1 MLNNYDF
8 NHTENNN
15 EMENEKLLELAALA
29 ECASSHPISKSL
41 QRAYGKELDRSRVS
55 DIEEI
60 SGHGI
65 TARVDGHAVANTYQP
80 LTPSGSHNN
89 NKKNPK
95 NSKKLAKKIGAITL
109 SAVLFGSVAAG
120 SFQAVNYFSPV
131 SKTTNSSSQT
141 SKSNSSSA
149 SLLKTT
155 TTSDSSNKGSLD
167 VSDITTSAMPSI
179 VAITN
184 KSVQE
189 VQDYFSQFG
198 FRGQGQAQTQETES
212 QGSGIIIGKN
222 DTELLMVTNN
232 HVVEGADTLSVCFI
246 DNKGYAANVKGTGA
260 ENDIAV
266 TAVPL
271 DSISDDTM
279 SQIAV
284 ASIGDSDSL
293 KVGEQVVAIGN
304 ALGYGQSV
312 TTGIVSAVNRALS
325 NNSSDTQDSN
335 SSSDDSSSATY
346 IQTDAAINPGNSGGA
361 LLNMNGEVI
370 GINSAKLASTEV
382 EGMGYAIP
390 ISRVSDIID
399 NLMNQTTRTKVDS
412 DKQGTIGIKGINVT
426 SDVQEKYNLPEGI
439 YVSEVTSGSA
449 AEKAGIT
456 SGSVIT
462 KFDGKSVT
470 DIESL
475 QDLLQYYK
483 AGETVELTLQVPDS
497 DSYKE
502 KTVSI
507 SLGSKSDTSSDGN
520 SQTNGN
526 GNSNDRQ
533 QGGSYSPASAFSIR

>member
-1 MLNNYDF
+1 MMLNNYDF

-15 EMENEKLLELAALA
+15 EMENE
-29 ECASSHPISKSL
+29 
-41 QRAYGKELDRSRVS
+41 
-55 DIEEI
+55 
-60 SGHGI
+60 
-65 TARVDGHAVANTYQP
+65 TNTYQP

-120 SFQAVNYFSPV
+120 SFQAVNYFSPF
-131 SKTTNSSSQT
+131 SKTTGSSGSTASNNSSST
-141 SKSNSSSA
+141 

-155 TTSDSSNKGSLD
+155 AVSGSSNTGSLD

-198 FRGQGQAQTQETES
+198 FGGQGQPQTQETES

-222 DTELLMVTNN
+222 DSELLMVTNN

-246 DNKGYAANVKGTGA
+246 DNQVYEAAIKGTDP
-260 ENDIAV
+260 ENDLAV
-266 TAVPL
+266 IAVPL

-279 SQIAV
+279 SKIAV

-312 TTGIVSAVNRALS
+312 TTGIVSAVNRTLS
-325 NNSSDTQDSN
+325 SNSSDTQDSN
-335 SSSDDSSSATY
+335 SSDDSSSATY

-382 EGMGYAIP
+382 EGMGYAIA
-390 ISRVSDIID
+390 ISDVTDTLEQLMNETPRDKVDNHGVLGITGMSVSDEAS
-399 NLMNQTTRTKVDS
+399 QYYGV
-412 DKQGTIGIKGINVT
+412 
-426 SDVQEKYNLPEGI
+426 PEGVL
-439 YVSEVTSGSA
+439 VSEVTDGGA
-449 AEKAGIT
+449 ADKAGIKEK
-456 SGSVIT
+456 SIIT
-462 KFDGKSVT
+462 EFDGKRVRSIDELVSRLEYYEPGEEVEVT
-470 DIESL
+470 LEVAD
-475 QDLLQYYK
+475 
-483 AGETVELTLQVPDS
+483 G

-502 KTVSI
+502 KKITVT
-507 SLGSKSDTSSDGN
+507 LGENPDADSSDSKDTSSKDDAQAEDSQDDSQDQEDQSTDSLLQDFENQQADGTAYEQFFGFLN
-520 SQTNGN
+520 
-526 GNSNDRQ
+526 
-533 QGGSYSPASAFSIR
+533 

>member
-1 MLNNYDF
+1 MMLNNYDI

-15 EMENEKLLELAALA
+15 EME
-29 ECASSHPISKSL
+29 
-41 QRAYGKELDRSRVS
+41 KE
-55 DIEEI
+55 
-60 SGHGI
+60 
-65 TARVDGHAVANTYQP
+65 TNTYQP

-246 DNKGYAANVKGTGA
+246 DNKVYEANVKGTDA
-260 ENDIAV
+260 ENDLAV
-266 TAVPL
+266 IAVPL

>member
-1 MLNNYDF
+1 MMLNNYDF

-15 EMENEKLLELAALA
+15 EMENE
-29 ECASSHPISKSL
+29 
-41 QRAYGKELDRSRVS
+41 
-55 DIEEI
+55 
-60 SGHGI
+60 
-65 TARVDGHAVANTYQP
+65 TNTYQP

-131 SKTTNSSSQT
+131 SKTTNSSSQI
-141 SKSNSSSA
+141 SKGNSSSA

-155 TTSDSSNKGSLD
+155 TTSNSSNKGSLD

-179 VAITN
+179 VSITN

-198 FRGQGQAQTQETES
+198 FGGQGQPQTQETES

-222 DTELLMVTNN
+222 DSELLMVTNN

-246 DNKGYAANVKGTGA
+246 DNKVYEANVKGTDA
-260 ENDIAV
+260 ENDLAV
-266 TAVPL
+266 IAVPL

>member
-1 MLNNYDF
+1 MMLNNYDF

-15 EMENEKLLELAALA
+15 EMENE
-29 ECASSHPISKSL
+29 
-41 QRAYGKELDRSRVS
+41 
-55 DIEEI
+55 
-60 SGHGI
+60 
-65 TARVDGHAVANTYQP
+65 TNTYQP

-120 SFQAVNYFSPV
+120 SFQAVNYFSPF
-131 SKTTNSSSQT
+131 SKTTGSSGSTASNNSSST
-141 SKSNSSSA
+141 

-155 TTSDSSNKGSLD
+155 AVSGSSNTGSLD

-198 FRGQGQAQTQETES
+198 FGGQGQPQTQETES

-222 DTELLMVTNN
+222 DSELLMVTNN

-246 DNKGYAANVKGTGA
+246 DNQVYEAAIKGTDP
-260 ENDIAV
+260 ENDLAV
-266 TAVPL
+266 IAVPL

-279 SQIAV
+279 SKIAV

-312 TTGIVSAVNRALS
+312 TTGIVSAVNRTLS
-325 NNSSDTQDSN
+325 SNSSDTQDSN
-335 SSSDDSSSATY
+335 SSDDSSSATY

-382 EGMGYAIP
+382 EGIGYAIP

-507 SLGSKSDTSSDGN
+507 TLGSKSATSSDSN
-520 SQTNGN
+520 SQPERNE
-526 GNSNDRQ
+526 NSNDRQ
-533 QGGSYSPASAFSIR
+533 QSGSYSPASAFSIR

>member
-1 MLNNYDF
+1 MMLNNYDF

-15 EMENEKLLELAALA
+15 EMENE
-29 ECASSHPISKSL
+29 
-41 QRAYGKELDRSRVS
+41 
-55 DIEEI
+55 
-60 SGHGI
+60 
-65 TARVDGHAVANTYQP
+65 TNTYQP

-89 NKKNPK
+89 NKKNSK

-120 SFQAVNYFSPV
+120 SFQAVNYFSPF
-131 SKTTNSSSQT
+131 SKTTGSSGSTTSNISSST
-141 SKSNSSSA
+141 

-155 TTSDSSNKGSLD
+155 AVSGSSNTGSLD

-198 FRGQGQAQTQETES
+198 FGGQGQPQTQETES

-222 DTELLMVTNN
+222 DSELLMVTNN

-246 DNKGYAANVKGTGA
+246 DNQVYEAAIKGTDP
-260 ENDIAV
+260 ENDLAV
-266 TAVPL
+266 IAVPL

-279 SQIAV
+279 SKIAV

-507 SLGSKSDTSSDGN
+507 TLGSKSATSSDSN
-520 SQTNGN
+520 SQPERNE
-526 GNSNDRQ
+526 NSNDRQ
-533 QGGSYSPASAFSIR
+533 QSGSYSPASAFSIR

>member
-1 MLNNYDF
+1 MMLNNYDF

-15 EMENEKLLELAALA
+15 EMENE
-29 ECASSHPISKSL
+29 
-41 QRAYGKELDRSRVS
+41 
-55 DIEEI
+55 
-60 SGHGI
+60 
-65 TARVDGHAVANTYQP
+65 TNTYQP

-198 FRGQGQAQTQETES
+198 FRGQGQTQTQETES

-246 DNKGYAANVKGTGA
+246 DNKVYEANVKGTDA
-260 ENDIAV
+260 ENDLAV
-266 TAVPL
+266 IAVPL

-426 SDVQEKYNLPEGI
+426 SDVQEKSNLPEGI

-507 SLGSKSDTSSDGN
+507 SLGSKSDISSDGN

>member
-1 MLNNYDF
+1 MMLNNYDF

-15 EMENEKLLELAALA
+15 EMENE
-29 ECASSHPISKSL
+29 
-41 QRAYGKELDRSRVS
+41 
-55 DIEEI
+55 
-60 SGHGI
+60 
-65 TARVDGHAVANTYQP
+65 TNTYQP

-141 SKSNSSSA
+141 SKSNSSST

-198 FRGQGQAQTQETES
+198 FGGQGQTQTQETES

-222 DTELLMVTNN
+222 DSELLMVTNN

-246 DNKGYAANVKGTGA
+246 DNQVYEANVKGTDA
-260 ENDIAV
+260 ENDLAV
-266 TAVPL
+266 IAVPL

-312 TTGIVSAVNRALS
+312 TTGIVSAVNRTLS
-325 NNSSDTQDSN
+325 SDSSDTQDSN

-475 QDLLQYYK
+475 QDLLQYYE
-483 AGETVELTLQVPDS
+483 AGETVELTLQVPDG

-507 SLGSKSDTSSDGN
+507 TLGSKSDTSSDGN
-520 SQTNGN
+520 SQTERNE
-526 GNSNDRQ
+526 NSNDRQ
-533 QGGSYSPASAFSIR
+533 QSGSYSPASAFSIR

>member
-1 MLNNYDF
+1 MMLNNYDF

-15 EMENEKLLELAALA
+15 EMENE
-29 ECASSHPISKSL
+29 
-41 QRAYGKELDRSRVS
+41 
-55 DIEEI
+55 
-60 SGHGI
+60 
-65 TARVDGHAVANTYQP
+65 TNTYQP

-120 SFQAVNYFSPV
+120 SFQAVNYFSPF
-131 SKTTNSSSQT
+131 SKTTGSSDSTASNNSSST
-141 SKSNSSSA
+141 

-155 TTSDSSNKGSLD
+155 AVSGSSNTGSLD

-189 VQDYFSQFG
+189 VQDYFSKFG
-198 FRGQGQAQTQETES
+198 FGGQGQPQTQETES

-222 DTELLMVTNN
+222 DSELLMVTNN

-246 DNKGYAANVKGTGA
+246 DNQVYEAAIKGTDP
-260 ENDIAV
+260 ENDLAV
-266 TAVPL
+266 IAVPL

-279 SQIAV
+279 SKIAV

-312 TTGIVSAVNRALS
+312 TTGIVSAVNRTLS
-325 NNSSDTQDSN
+325 SNSSDTQDSN

-426 SDVQEKYNLPEGI
+426 SDVQEKYNLPKGI

-507 SLGSKSDTSSDGN
+507 TLGSKSATSSDSN
-520 SQTNGN
+520 SQPERNE
-526 GNSNDRQ
+526 NSNDRQ

>member
-8 NHTENNN
+8 NHTEDNNK
-15 EMENEKLLELAALA
+15 MENE
-29 ECASSHPISKSL
+29 S
-41 QRAYGKELDRSRVS
+41 
-55 DIEEI
+55 
-60 SGHGI
+60 
-65 TARVDGHAVANTYQP
+65 NTYQP

-155 TTSDSSNKGSLD
+155 TTSNSSNKGSLD

-179 VAITN
+179 VSITN

-198 FRGQGQAQTQETES
+198 FGGQGQTQTQETES

-246 DNKGYAANVKGTGA
+246 DNKVYKANVKGTDA
-260 ENDIAV
+260 ENDLAV
-266 TAVPL
+266 IAVPL

-426 SDVQEKYNLPEGI
+426 SDVQEKYNLPKGI

-475 QDLLQYYK
+475 QNLLQYYK

-507 SLGSKSDTSSDGN
+507 TLGSKSATSSDSN
-520 SQTNGN
+520 SQPERNE
-526 GNSNDRQ
+526 NSNDRQ

>member
-1 MLNNYDF
+1 MMLNNYDF

-15 EMENEKLLELAALA
+15 EMENE
-29 ECASSHPISKSL
+29 
-41 QRAYGKELDRSRVS
+41 
-55 DIEEI
+55 
-60 SGHGI
+60 
-65 TARVDGHAVANTYQP
+65 TNTYQP

-120 SFQAVNYFSPV
+120 SFQAVNYFSPF
-131 SKTTNSSSQT
+131 SKTTGSSGSTASNNSSST
-141 SKSNSSSA
+141 

-155 TTSDSSNKGSLD
+155 AVSGSSNTGSLD

-198 FRGQGQAQTQETES
+198 FGGQGQPQTQETES

-222 DTELLMVTNN
+222 DSELLMVTNN

-246 DNKGYAANVKGTGA
+246 DNQVYEAAIKGTDP
-260 ENDIAV
+260 ENDLAV
-266 TAVPL
+266 IAVPL

-279 SQIAV
+279 SKIAV

-312 TTGIVSAVNRALS
+312 TTGIVSAVNRTLS
-325 NNSSDTQDSN
+325 SDSSDTQDSN
-335 SSSDDSSSATY
+335 SSDDSSSATY

-449 AEKAGIT
+449 AEKAGST

-507 SLGSKSDTSSDGN
+507 TLGSKSATSSDSN
-520 SQTNGN
+520 SQPERNE
-526 GNSNDRQ
+526 NSNDRQ
-533 QGGSYSPASAFSIR
+533 QSGSYSPASAFSIR

>member
-15 EMENEKLLELAALA
+15 EMENE
-29 ECASSHPISKSL
+29 
-41 QRAYGKELDRSRVS
+41 
-55 DIEEI
+55 
-60 SGHGI
+60 
-65 TARVDGHAVANTYQP
+65 TNTYQP

-198 FRGQGQAQTQETES
+198 FRGQGQTQTQETES

-222 DTELLMVTNN
+222 DSELLMVTNN

-246 DNKGYAANVKGTGA
+246 DNQVYEAAIKGTDP
-260 ENDIAV
+260 ENDLAV
-266 TAVPL
+266 IAVPL

-279 SQIAV
+279 SKIAV

-312 TTGIVSAVNRALS
+312 TTGIVSAVNRTLS
-325 NNSSDTQDSN
+325 SNSSDTQDSN

-507 SLGSKSDTSSDGN
+507 TLGSKSATSSD
-520 SQTNGN
+520 SNGQPEKN
-526 GNSNDRQ
+526 ENSNDRQ

>member
-1 MLNNYDF
+1 MMLNNYDF

-15 EMENEKLLELAALA
+15 EMENE
-29 ECASSHPISKSL
+29 
-41 QRAYGKELDRSRVS
+41 
-55 DIEEI
+55 
-60 SGHGI
+60 
-65 TARVDGHAVANTYQP
+65 TNTYQP

-141 SKSNSSSA
+141 SKSNSSST

-198 FRGQGQAQTQETES
+198 FGGQGQPQTQETES

-222 DTELLMVTNN
+222 DSELLMVTNN

-246 DNKGYAANVKGTGA
+246 DNQVYEANVKGTDA
-260 ENDIAV
+260 ENDLAV
-266 TAVPL
+266 IAVPL

-312 TTGIVSAVNRALS
+312 TTGIVSAVNRTLS
-325 NNSSDTQDSN
+325 SDSSDTQDSN

-475 QDLLQYYK
+475 QDLLQYYE

-507 SLGSKSDTSSDGN
+507 TLGSKSNTSSDDN
-520 SQTNGN
+520 SQTERNE
-526 GNSNDRQ
+526 NSNDRQ
-533 QGGSYSPASAFSIR
+533 QSGSYSPASAFSIR

>member
-1 MLNNYDF
+1 MMLNNYDF

-15 EMENEKLLELAALA
+15 EMENE
-29 ECASSHPISKSL
+29 
-41 QRAYGKELDRSRVS
+41 
-55 DIEEI
+55 
-60 SGHGI
+60 
-65 TARVDGHAVANTYQP
+65 TNTYQP

-198 FRGQGQAQTQETES
+198 FRGQGQTQTQETES

-246 DNKGYAANVKGTGA
+246 DNKVYEANVKGTDA
-260 ENDIAV
+260 ENDLAV
-266 TAVPL
+266 IAVPL

-439 YVSEVTSGSA
+439 YVSEVTSGSV

>member
-15 EMENEKLLELAALA
+15 EMENETNA
-29 ECASSHPISKSL
+29 
-41 QRAYGKELDRSRVS
+41 
-55 DIEEI
+55 
-60 SGHGI
+60 
-65 TARVDGHAVANTYQP
+65 YQP
-80 LTPSGSHNN
+80 LTPSGNHND

-120 SFQAVNYFSPV
+120 SFQAVNYFSPF
-131 SKTTNSSSQT
+131 SKTTSSSGSTTSNNSSST
-141 SKSNSSSA
+141 

-155 TTSDSSNKGSLD
+155 AVSGSSNTGSLD

-198 FRGQGQAQTQETES
+198 FGGQGQTQTQETES

-222 DTELLMVTNN
+222 DSELLMVTNN

-246 DNKGYAANVKGTGA
+246 DNQVYEAAIKGTDP
-260 ENDIAV
+260 ENDLAV
-266 TAVPL
+266 IAVPL

-312 TTGIVSAVNRALS
+312 TTGIVSAVNRTLS
-325 NNSSDTQDSN
+325 SDSSDTQDSEA
-335 SSSDDSSSATY
+335 SSDDSSSATY

-426 SDVQEKYNLPEGI
+426 SDVQEKYGLPEGI

-449 AEKAGIT
+449 ADKAGIT

-475 QDLLQYYK
+475 QDLLQYYE
-483 AGETVELTLQVPDS
+483 AGETVELTLQVPDG

-507 SLGSKSDTSSDGN
+507 TLGNKSDNSSDGN
-520 SQTNGN
+520 SQTERNE
-526 GNSNDRQ
+526 NSNDRQ
-533 QGGSYSPASAFSIR
+533 QGDSYSPASAFSIR

>member
-1 MLNNYDF
+1 MMLNNYDF

-15 EMENEKLLELAALA
+15 EMENE
-29 ECASSHPISKSL
+29 
-41 QRAYGKELDRSRVS
+41 
-55 DIEEI
+55 
-60 SGHGI
+60 
-65 TARVDGHAVANTYQP
+65 TNTYQP

-198 FRGQGQAQTQETES
+198 FRGQGQTQTQETES

-246 DNKGYAANVKGTGA
+246 DNKVYEANVKGTDA
-260 ENDIAV
+260 ENDLAV
-266 TAVPL
+266 IAVPL

-312 TTGIVSAVNRALS
+312 TTGIVSAVNRTLS
-325 NNSSDTQDSN
+325 SDSSDTQDSN

>member
-15 EMENEKLLELAALA
+15 EMENE
-29 ECASSHPISKSL
+29 
-41 QRAYGKELDRSRVS
+41 
-55 DIEEI
+55 
-60 SGHGI
+60 
-65 TARVDGHAVANTYQP
+65 TNTYQP

-198 FRGQGQAQTQETES
+198 FRGQGQTQTQETES

-246 DNKGYAANVKGTGA
+246 DNKVYEANVKGTDA
-260 ENDIAV
+260 ENDLAV
-266 TAVPL
+266 IAVPL

-502 KTVSI
+502 KTFSI
-507 SLGSKSDTSSDGN
+507 TLGSKSATSSDSN
-520 SQTNGN
+520 SQPERNE
-526 GNSNDRQ
+526 NSNDRQ

>member
-15 EMENEKLLELAALA
+15 EMENE
-29 ECASSHPISKSL
+29 
-41 QRAYGKELDRSRVS
+41 
-55 DIEEI
+55 
-60 SGHGI
+60 
-65 TARVDGHAVANTYQP
+65 TNTYQP

-198 FRGQGQAQTQETES
+198 FRGQGQTQTQETES

-246 DNKGYAANVKGTGA
+246 DNKVYEANVKGTDA
-260 ENDIAV
+260 ENDLAV
-266 TAVPL
+266 IAVPL

-293 KVGEQVVAIGN
+293 KVGVQVVAIGN

>member
-1 MLNNYDF
+1 MMLNNYDF

-15 EMENEKLLELAALA
+15 EMENE
-29 ECASSHPISKSL
+29 
-41 QRAYGKELDRSRVS
+41 
-55 DIEEI
+55 
-60 SGHGI
+60 
-65 TARVDGHAVANTYQP
+65 TNTYQP

-198 FRGQGQAQTQETES
+198 FRGQGQTQTQETES

-246 DNKGYAANVKGTGA
+246 DNKVYEANVKGTDA
-260 ENDIAV
+260 ENDLAV
-266 TAVPL
+266 IAVPL

-382 EGMGYAIP
+382 EGMGCAIP

>member
-1 MLNNYDF
+1 MMLNNYDF

-15 EMENEKLLELAALA
+15 EMENE
-29 ECASSHPISKSL
+29 
-41 QRAYGKELDRSRVS
+41 
-55 DIEEI
+55 
-60 SGHGI
+60 
-65 TARVDGHAVANTYQP
+65 TNTYQP

-198 FRGQGQAQTQETES
+198 FRGQGQTQTQETES

-222 DTELLMVTNN
+222 DSELLMVTNN

-246 DNKGYAANVKGTGA
+246 DNQVYEAAIKGTDP
-260 ENDIAV
+260 ENDLAV
-266 TAVPL
+266 IAVPL

-279 SQIAV
+279 SKIAV

-312 TTGIVSAVNRALS
+312 TTGIVSAVNRTLS
-325 NNSSDTQDSN
+325 SNSSDTQDSN

-507 SLGSKSDTSSDGN
+507 SLGSKSDISSDGN